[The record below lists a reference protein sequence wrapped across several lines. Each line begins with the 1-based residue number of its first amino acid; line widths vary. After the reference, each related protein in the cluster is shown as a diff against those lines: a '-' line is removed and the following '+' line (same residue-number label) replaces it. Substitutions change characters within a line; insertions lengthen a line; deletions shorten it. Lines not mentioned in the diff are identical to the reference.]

1 LIHFPSKR
9 LLAVLA
15 VFVLLLPSVA
25 GTAYA
30 LDQHSHA
37 KAALPVTIFAG
48 WASAE
53 KTDFLAIASYCD
65 THYNTKVTYQQNSG
79 DYNTELATKV
89 QGGTAPDV
97 ATLSTPSIISQYVA
111 GGSLS
116 PLSFVQNSKFT
127 SQYSSFW
134 RKLGTVN
141 GKLYSIFMK
150 SDVKSL
156 VWYSPKKFKAGKYAI
171 PKTWT
176 SLVALTKKMAS
187 AGKQPWAFGAGD
199 NWTLTD
205 IFENVY
211 LQSAGV
217 ANYNKL
223 VAHTISWT
231 SPSVVNAFKIMNQI
245 VGNAKYIAGGRSR
258 ALSQKAAQGATQLV
272 TDPKAEFF
280 QEATFVQAL
289 IAGTLPNAKVGT
301 DFSAFA
307 FPAIKKWPTT
317 PVEVGPNGIVIFHDT
332 PGARALIKCLVDPK
346 ALAQWAK
353 LGGFISPNSATPA
366 SSYPNS
372 ILRMAAQLQS
382 KAGKAGLVVGDASDL
397 EPPALGATYEG
408 VALQK
413 WFKTPSSYMSVLQ
426 GMENE
431 AKKDYKK

>member
-1 LIHFPSKR
+1 MKHVPSKR
-9 LLAVLA
+9 FLAVLA
-15 VFVLLLPSVA
+15 IVGLLLPSLA

-30 LDQHSHA
+30 LNQHARAH
-37 KAALPVTIFAG
+37 AALPVTIFG
-48 WASAE
+48 QWASAE

-65 THYNTKVTYQQNSG
+65 SHYNTKVTYQQSSG
-79 DYNTELATKV
+79 DYATELATRV
-89 QGGTAPDV
+89 QGGTAPDLG
-97 ATLSTPSIISQYVA
+97 TLSTPSSIAQYVS

-116 PLSFVQNSKFT
+116 PLSFVQNSKFN

-141 GKLYSIFMK
+141 GKLYAIFMK

-156 VWYSPKKFKAGKYAI
+156 VWYSPKKFRAGKYTI
-171 PKTWT
+171 PKTW
-176 SLVALTKKMAS
+176 SALVALTNKMRA
-187 AGKQPWAFGAGD
+187 AGKQPWAFGASD

-211 LQSAGV
+211 LQSEGV

-223 VAHTISWT
+223 VAHKIKWT
-231 SPSVVNAFKIMNQI
+231 DPTVVNAFKLMNQI
-245 VGNAKYIAGGRSR
+245 IGNAKNIAGGRAR

-272 TDPKAEFF
+272 QDPKAEFY
-280 QEATFVQAL
+280 QEATFVNAL
-289 IAGTLPNAKVGT
+289 IAGALPSAHIGT
-301 DFSAFA
+301 DYSAFA

-317 PVEVGPNGIVIFHDT
+317 PVEVGPNGVVMFHDT
-332 PGARALIKCLVDPK
+332 AGARALIKCLVDPN

-372 ILRMAAQLQS
+372 VLRMAAQLQS
-382 KAGKAGLVVGDASDL
+382 KAGKANLVVGDASDL
-397 EPPALGATYEG
+397 EPPALGGTYEG

-413 WFKTPSSYMSVLQ
+413 WFKNPSSYMSVLQ
-426 GMENE
+426 GMEAE
-431 AKKDYKK
+431 AKKDYK